1 MCIRDSSKRT
11 LQILAPAADPEKLNQ
26 DQDALL
32 ILDQRSGRPD
42 GRPTI
47 TSQAPA
53 AFIRNWLTTPLPDVV
68 DVADLVLEMAR
79 DGRYTFLCG
88 FNASGRYLTNRDRWA
103 MAISRRTREHFTAL
117 RAAEAEQEAIAA
129 VAEQIVVYED
139 KATYDPPEEKPA
151 PTAPEPVP
159 A

>member
-1 MCIRDSSKRT
+1 V
-11 LQILAPAADPEKLNQ
+11 L
-26 DQDALL
+26 
-32 ILDQRSGRPD
+32 
-42 GRPTI
+42 
-47 TSQAPA
+47 
-53 AFIRNWLTTPLPDVV
+53 
-68 DVADLVLEMAR
+68 DLVLEMAR
-79 DGRYTFLCG
+79 DGRYTFLTG

-139 KATYDPPEEKPA
+139 EATYDPPEETPA